1 MKKIM
6 CSTHYK
12 KVILLFFAIFG
23 FMIMILN
30 NQNPIY
36 ALQND
41 HTVLIPIKQVLDTN
55 DKDNSVEF
63 TYVLKAE
70 KSGSPM
76 PANSEGKEYKWNMC
90 NDSNV
95 ILTINVNQAGSFSYK
110 IYQLT
115 TNDNNYAVDHHVYSL
130 YIKAYNDNNSMIAV
144 ATVTNENGEKV
155 SGITFENH
163 VKSKEKKLENNGL
176 TILKRKIKTGD
187 SNLMDSYIVMFIVS
201 SITLIFLIIKHSNKK
216 KGDAR

>member
-76 PANSEGKEYKWNMC
+76 PANSEGKEYKWIMR
-90 NDSNV
+90 NDSHVN
-95 ILTINVNQAGSFSYK
+95 LTINVNQEGSFNYK
-110 IYQLT
+110 IYQET
-115 TNDNNYAVDHHVYSL
+115 KDINSYVIDHHIYSL
-130 YIKAYNDNNSMIAV
+130 CIKEIGRA
-144 ATVTNENGEKV
+144 
-155 SGITFENH
+155 H
-163 VKSKEKKLENNGL
+163 V
-176 TILKRKIKTGD
+176 
-187 SNLMDSYIVMFIVS
+187 
-201 SITLIFLIIKHSNKK
+201 
-216 KGDAR
+216 

>member
-76 PANSEGKEYKWNMC
+76 PANSEGKEYKWIMR
-90 NDSNV
+90 NDSHVN
-95 ILTINVNQAGSFSYK
+95 LTINVN
-110 IYQLT
+110 
-115 TNDNNYAVDHHVYSL
+115 HHIYSL
-130 YIKAYNDNNSMIAV
+130 CIKANNDKNDLITIT
-144 ATVTNENGEKV
+144 TVTNENGEKV
-155 SGITFENH
+155 ANVTFKNQF
-163 VKSKEKKLENNGL
+163 KSSDTDTQNKELYM
-176 TILKRKIKTGD
+176 LKNKIKTGD
-187 SNLMDSYIVMFIVS
+187 SYLTGSYMCMFLVS
-201 SITLIFLIIKHSNKK
+201 SVILILFIIKFSNKK
-216 KGDAR
+216 KGDVK